1 MHRGKRHFTLIMWVL
16 NGQEFS
22 KIRSRNRS
30 REAAEE
36 LKKAFTRRLDS
47 DVPRVWQKAQ
57 TTRKRR
63 GEVVSSAEC

>member
-22 KIRSRNRS
+22 KLRSRNNS

-36 LKKAFTRRLDS
+36 MRKALTIRLDG

-57 TTRKRR
+57 TPPGRDAGK
-63 GEVVSSAEC
+63 